1 MNDSTTTPTG
11 TCGTIFFKVPN
22 KIKKWIESPTVWA
35 AAAAADA
42 TQGCEN
48 LPCTIPPKAEEEEKQ
63 PKTKKLLVDIKSMA
77 KKTLNLLLARSVK
90 REEEEEQKDETLF
103 SIFHEENPSNDQK
116 DLGNDLKD
124 LNNDLKADI
133 FRARIIMAQLVKQ
146 MRNEEDELH

>member
-1 MNDSTTTPTG
+1 M
-11 TCGTIFFKVPN
+11 FFFFP
-22 KIKKWIESPTVWA
+22 
-35 AAAAADA
+35 
-42 TQGCEN
+42 
-48 LPCTIPPKAEEEEKQ
+48 
-63 PKTKKLLVDIKSMA
+63 DIKSMA
-77 KKTLNLLLARSVK
+77 KKILNLLFARSVK